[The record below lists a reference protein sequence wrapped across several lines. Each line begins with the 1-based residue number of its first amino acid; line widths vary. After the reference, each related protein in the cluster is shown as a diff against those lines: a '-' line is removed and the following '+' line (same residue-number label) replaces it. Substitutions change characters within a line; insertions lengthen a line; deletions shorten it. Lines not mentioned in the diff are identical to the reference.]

1 MDTYIQNL
9 IDSIHKKYTDELI
22 HEYGIRKNEAGDYY
36 IGNKERE
43 FNNVSQE
50 ELRKLIERN
59 SKVIEEKATPDLQT
73 LALLNNYEFSFKDA
87 TTSVYAPSKS
97 NILKHDAQLHP
108 WNSPTRRRSEQQRQ
122 VEAFAKVKA
131 EDIAKA
137 VSKGRAITLERQTV
151 QPGVVQKQ
159 SNASLRRG
167 ITNILKHDG
176 IMLAYDLETL
186 GGYSALGHAGSA
198 PITEFAAALM
208 QGRLGDP
215 TQTKTLK
222 EYGSIIG
229 ISQEQAIELRR
240 LNAIYMDPKRR
251 MQLSPDE
258 LVSLKR
264 LTLIGHS
271 KTVID
276 WDAADTATGV
286 LKYKSF
292 AEVTD
297 LDGQEIH
304 TNLVEKG
311 IATMERIGNYQATA
325 PLVTYNGVQM
335 RGVEAELFRILDEVR
350 VNDYSMVGHNI
361 TAFDNPVL
369 QRSISQIISSEGGKS
384 YLAKY
389 FGKGFAPRHMVDTLQ
404 LVHSVSGN
412 NAMTYYE
419 NELQRVGVENP
430 KIVAQNLFKMNRE
443 HGTTGFQQES
453 ILRMR
458 QAQFGDN
465 VVFGEKHMAMA
476 DTRMLG
482 LILYGSD
489 KDIANQLTSNGSI
502 STGDVVTFHTSPN
515 MQTFGITG
523 FTEDSIS
530 GVYRTTD
537 GLRIGSDGV
546 LVRVD
551 DYSQWG
557 ATRRGTYSLQL
568 SRIKDNTKLASA
580 IRNSSGVTNVSNDLV
595 VLTATPYAS
604 GTGRKVTSPI
614 HMIGT
619 MDQIEAML
627 NSTAMPSGRLTA
639 TGSLDMSGLSGE
651 ERANLSIVTVAQD
664 GTHSMRSAT
673 PDDILR
679 MSTQALTNESAARKT
694 REFNFIADSRLAQ
707 VHTDVEEQVRAIM
720 KVNPHMTAK
729 DARAKAVASIIEQ
742 TKAGYAY
749 VNRGEQIPQS
759 IYDTSM
765 FKYFG
770 PTMLEEQ
777 VDNTLNRLPFF
788 RKNYAYYQKMLQSV
802 HDKYPTNPEAAQ
814 YMYSHI
820 MKEISR
826 TAEVK
831 NGRAAAGYQTT
842 GLMLGEI
849 NKGFQIDLDGFNSII
864 SGKDSLLNIN
874 NIESPTGIVNS
885 VLRKLDMDV
894 ADTSVSTK
902 LGVAKQFQNFIADKY
917 SISDFDSIT
926 ENDTPESAGL
936 KLQQMFTSL
945 RANDPFVGLRPTEV
959 HTVVDAANDF
969 SLSDDVV
976 DQIINKNKN
985 TTIYRYSY
993 KQSKQAA
1000 EVQQDHFVDEI
1011 MDSHVLKNIP
1021 NETELRASGMSED
1034 DIARM
1039 KERIRIASED
1049 ARKFASSYIDT
1060 VAKTNGTLRLDNGT
1074 GRLFYGNG
1082 TQETEIFL
1090 PKLSYENDGLFFKVG
1105 AKQSRYTANIGMHV
1119 SSREI
1124 DGHTV
1129 YNVTTQSMLGKAY
1142 DESMDSFRRRALY
1155 AFNNG
1160 EDPYDIISKIPGSVT
1175 LQENTVY
1182 GNTGNQLETRISR
1195 EVQIRELPEAMK
1207 TLRYSEFARSL
1218 TNTDSKEARTLSK
1231 YINMEDAAPLY
1242 GELSAEEQD
1251 IFQQYY
1257 DDILD
1262 ALDASNPEFDASLY
1276 RKSAITN
1283 KGINKGRVQVDDDTS
1298 AMFENIGGQKRN
1310 MPEHFQRNK
1319 LLDVTKAN
1327 DYVSFDEP
1335 VITTPGELAN
1345 EITMSERTGRNLVNS
1360 LTTTTMNVDA
1370 TDFKEIINYGAE
1382 QGLLTPE
1389 DVAKLELAS
1398 TADGA
1403 SFARPEVM
1411 ESLGRNYV
1419 QTVGMANLS
1428 EESLSNPEL
1437 FNGMMPIIKQSENGA
1452 FTYQSGAGRIFAKG
1466 HTGFTKRGID
1476 GKNPAVSLRETSIG
1490 RMVFAINGVAMTD
1503 DKINEILLQGT
1514 TQAELAAASPMDQ
1527 MRIVEERLAQYGAR
1541 KTLVFD
1547 QTNVP
1552 TNIKRLASVG
1562 EKNSTGTLA
1571 NAMGTYDAKIAKTLT
1586 DMGADTVIGTTP
1598 KREIIDSLTTNQDLF
1613 INYVN
1618 TINREAG
1625 RRTRLTRTMLK
1636 KALKDNGLTP
1646 QGFVNALQKERMATA
1661 NALQATLEALGVS
1674 SKIGIFSNNTRG
1686 VNKHADVRGYVS
1698 TLVNEALKRGAS
1710 VEQVQSIL
1718 SVGMDSVSIKNNRIV
1733 IGQTDRV
1740 NINAII
1746 AQGRKLLGDDLWK
1759 GTVAELQVGDGKT
1772 ITAGIT
1778 REQASNMANYDFV
1791 NTKDINV
1798 STRDAFIRRRYYD
1811 SAAIDDLKRIL
1822 QEDYGTDSNLFNDY
1836 FEGLAEGDV
1845 LSTMSENQYRQA
1857 RYYRNGEDRIYSN
1870 YSGIDISK
1878 EQERA
1883 YKKLEAKGISKQ
1895 QADTIADTL
1904 RRKGIDQVSDRA
1916 IIDAYTSQSAIAA
1929 HQFGAGKLTVDQ
1941 MKQRGFEVVKLSDL
1955 DATANQLVDDPH
1967 SFANRNIL
1975 IDLQDDTFGGQLYG
1989 NQESKRYLP
1998 VSYSGNETELVYKDP
2013 ATGNEQV
2020 STMRSE
2026 RQEIVSR
2033 LQRHLDKAKE
2043 YNAAEDTDR
2052 TSEALGHAREAVND
2066 MRKNT
2071 SFHATSNSGIVATA
2085 GKSHLQGSSY
2095 QIHLLDVSGDE
2106 QHLGKYKI
2114 NGIKLVQGADKKRE
2128 LNFGIV
2134 STDMLDRHLD
2144 TVFES
2149 MSDSNPELANQL
2161 KTIIRTGA
2169 ENGEAFLVNKARY
2182 PINYQANGVAA
2193 LVFDKH
2199 QQRGIMHVS
2208 SNAANM
2214 QHADSDGDVMN
2225 IVMTTQKAKIL
2236 HNGIAEEVAIDAT
2249 SYRLLKEQGVNISW
2263 SNQDGQD
2270 NVRREMAALLQDKLV
2285 SEKSKVP
2292 SEILPVDYDMS
2303 QMTGKTAE
2311 MQFTSG
2317 LLISNNTRYTSQES
2331 KALASQFSILKS
2343 HLDQIEGFDGNF
2355 NINSLAHRDAA
2366 KAYID
2371 SMKHI
2376 ETLSANDAMK
2386 AMEYQFV
2393 QEAQHTAYNVASSK
2407 QNAGIMDWLL
2417 QGNILTMSR
2426 QNGNYSA
2433 AELKDLE
2440 AIRVA
2445 LAETTLS
2452 AKNATGEEGMS
2463 AILSGTINMMKR
2475 AIVTEADNP
2484 LREQTYNKAKAN
2496 FSAMLDSVDTDE
2508 FRKVT
2513 TMDVD
2518 LERFDSDQVYRK
2530 QVTDHYA
2537 DLMARPVLDVRM
2549 TQEQINNATKAY
2561 GSRNGLKEE
2570 EALVSLP
2577 NNGADLTN
2585 EYLGD
2590 LNDISVATTGTPLV
2604 EEQQAES
2611 LLSKEQ
2617 TKAKSSKISEDV
2629 VDAIYREHH
2638 QLETPDLQDV
2648 TLNNKKMRQATKR
2661 ITKSSVLAG
2670 TAIGLMVAGYANN
2683 IGKHAA
2689 GTTQL
2694 AQDSMASQEQMNAQP
2709 VLYDPGLP
2717 TVSPGLNAQQ
2727 GYLINISASS
2737 PKGKTAAS
2745 NAIQAAGTTVL
2756 PGQSNISIAINN
2768 TNASV
2773 MSNRELNQLILQSL
2787 SQ

>member
-22 HEYGIRKNEAGDYY
+22 YEYGIRKNEAGDYY

-43 FNNVSQE
+43 FNNISQE

-59 SKVIEEKATPDLQT
+59 SKVIEEKATPDLQA

-208 QGRLGDP
+208 QGRIGDP

-229 ISQEQAIELRR
+229 ISSEQAIELRR

-311 IATMERIGNYQATA
+311 IATMEKIGNYQATA

-335 RGVEAELFRILDEVR
+335 RGVEAELFRMLDEVR
-350 VNDYSMVGHNI
+350 INDYSMVGHNI

-369 QRSISQIISSEGGKS
+369 QRNISQIISSKGGKA

-419 NELQRVGVENP
+419 NELQRVGIEDP
-430 KIVAQNLFKMNRE
+430 KTVAQNLFKMNRE

-489 KDIANQLTSNGSI
+489 KDIANQLTSSGSI

-515 MQTFGITG
+515 MQAFGITG

-537 GLRIGSDGV
+537 GLRIGDNGV
-546 LVRVD
+546 LGRVD

-557 ATRRGTYSLQL
+557 TTRRGTYSLQL

-580 IRNSSGVTNVSNDLV
+580 IRSSSGVTNASNDLV
-595 VLTATPYAS
+595 VLTAIPYAS

-651 ERANLSIVTVAQD
+651 ERANLSIVTVAED

-707 VHTDVEEQVRAIM
+707 VHADVEEQVRAIM
-720 KVNPHMTAK
+720 KAHPHMTAK

-788 RKNYAYYQKMLQSV
+788 RKNYAYYQKVLQSV

-820 MKEISR
+820 MKEIAR

-831 NGRAAAGYQTT
+831 NGRAAAGYQTM

-849 NKGFQIDLDGFNSII
+849 NKGFQIDLGGFNSII

-894 ADTSVSTK
+894 ADTSISTK
-902 LGVAKQFQNFIADKY
+902 LGITKQFQNFIAGKY

-959 HTVVDAANDF
+959 HTVVDTTSDF

-1021 NETELRASGMSED
+1021 NEAELRASGMSED

-1049 ARKFASSYIDT
+1049 ARKFASSYVDT
-1060 VAKTNGTLRLDNGT
+1060 VAKTNGTLRLNNRT
-1074 GRLFYGNG
+1074 GRLFYSNG
-1082 TQETEIFL
+1082 SEETEIFL
-1090 PKLSYENDGLFFKVG
+1090 PKVSYENDGLFFRVG
-1105 AKQSRYTANIGMHV
+1105 AKQSRYTANIGMNV
-1119 SSREI
+1119 SSKEL
-1124 DGHTV
+1124 DGRTV
-1129 YNVTTQSMLGKAY
+1129 YNLTTQSMLGKAY
-1142 DESMDSFRRRALY
+1142 DENMDSFRRRALY

-1175 LQENTVY
+1175 LQENTIY
-1182 GNTGNQLETRISR
+1182 GNTGNQLESRISR
-1195 EVQIRELPEAMK
+1195 EVQIKQLPEAMK
-1207 TLRYSEFARSL
+1207 TLRYSEFARTL
-1218 TNTDSKEARTLSK
+1218 AATDSKEARVLSK
-1231 YINMEDAAPLY
+1231 YINMENVAPLY
-1242 GELSAEEQD
+1242 SELSAEEQD
-1251 IFQQYY
+1251 IFQQHY
-1257 DDILD
+1257 DSILD
-1262 ALDASNPEFDASLY
+1262 ALDAANPEFDASLY
-1276 RKSAITN
+1276 KKTAITN
-1283 KGINKGRVQVDDDTS
+1283 KGINKGRIQVDDDTS

-1310 MPEHFQRNK
+1310 MPEHFQRNN
-1319 LLDVTKAN
+1319 LLHVSETN

-1335 VITTPGELAN
+1335 IITTPGELAN
-1345 EITMSERTGRNLVNS
+1345 EVTMSERTGRTLSNS
-1360 LTTTTMNVDA
+1360 FTTTTMNVDA
-1370 TDFKEIINYGAE
+1370 HDFKDIINYGASE
-1382 QGLLTPE
+1382 GLLTDE
-1389 DVAKLELAS
+1389 DVAKLELMS

-1411 ESLGRNYV
+1411 EAVGRNYIQRV
-1419 QTVGMANLS
+1419 NMANLP
-1428 EESLSNPEL
+1428 EETLSNPDL
-1437 FNGMMPIIKQSENGA
+1437 FSGMMPTLTKDENGIY
-1452 FTYQSGAGRIFAKG
+1452 TYRSSAGRMFSKG
-1466 HTGFTKRGID
+1466 HTGFTKKGID
-1476 GKNPAVSLRETSIG
+1476 GKNPSVSLRETAIG
-1490 RMVFAINGVAMTD
+1490 KMVFAINDVAMTD
-1503 DKINEILLQGT
+1503 EKINELIQSKQI
-1514 TQAELAAASPMDQ
+1514 QAELANASPMDQ
-1527 MRIVEERLAQYGAR
+1527 MRIIEEYLTQYGAR

-1547 QTNVP
+1547 QTNVA

-1562 EKNSTGTLA
+1562 EKNMTGTLA
-1571 NAMGTYDAKIAKTLT
+1571 NAIGTYDPAIAKALT
-1586 DMGADTVIGTTP
+1586 AMGADTIIGTTP
-1598 KREIIDSLTTNQDLF
+1598 KQEIIDAISTNQELF
-1613 INYVN
+1613 IDYVN
-1618 TINREAG
+1618 TVNREAG
-1625 RRTRLTRTMLK
+1625 RRTRLTKTLLVKTLK
-1636 KALKDNGLTP
+1636 KQGYTAKSFVSALHE
-1646 QGFVNALQKERMATA
+1646 ERMATA
-1661 NALQATLEALGVS
+1661 NALQSVLEKLGVKQ
-1674 SKIGIFSNNTRG
+1674 KIGIFSNNTRG
-1686 VNKHADVRGYVS
+1686 VNKHADARGYIS
-1698 TLVNEALKRGAS
+1698 ALTNELFKRGAT
-1710 VEQVQSIL
+1710 VEQAQDIL
-1718 SVGMDSVSIKNNRIV
+1718 SAGMDSVSIKDNHLV
-1733 IGQTDRV
+1733 IGHTDQI
-1740 NINAII
+1740 NINAIV
-1746 AQGRKLLGDDLWK
+1746 AKGRKMLGDDLWK
-1759 GTVAELQVGDGKT
+1759 GTVAELAVGDGKT

-1778 REQASNMANYDFV
+1778 REQASSMANYDFV
-1791 NTKDINV
+1791 NEKDIKI
-1798 STRDAFIRRRYYD
+1798 SSRDAFIRRRYYNSD
-1811 SAAIDDLKRIL
+1811 DTDAIKNILK
-1822 QEDYGTDSNLFNDY
+1822 EDYGSDSPLFDSY
-1836 FEGLAEGDV
+1836 FDGLSHGDI
-1845 LSTMSENQYRQA
+1845 LSTMSESQYRQA
-1857 RYYRNGEDRIYSN
+1857 RYYRQGENRVYSN
-1870 YSGIDISK
+1870 YKNVDISK

-1883 YKKLEAKGISKQ
+1883 YKKLESKGISKEQ
-1895 QADTIADTL
+1895 TNAIVNTL
-1904 RRKGIDQVSDRA
+1904 KDKGIDQISDRA
-1916 IIDAYTSQSAIAA
+1916 VLDVHASRSVIAA
-1929 HQFGAGKLTVDQ
+1929 HQFGAGKLTIDQ
-1941 MKQRGFEVVKLSDL
+1941 MKQQGFEVVKLSDL
-1955 DATANQLVDDPH
+1955 DAAANQLVDDPN
-1967 SFANRNIL
+1967 SFTNKNIL
-1975 IDLQDDTFGGQLYG
+1975 IDLYDDTFGGQLYG
-1989 NQESKRYLP
+1989 NQESKRYLA
-1998 VSYSGNETELVYKDP
+1998 VSYSGNETELVYKDI
-2013 ATGNEQV
+2013 ANDKQTV

-2026 RQEIVSR
+2026 RQEIVGR
-2033 LQRHLDKAKE
+2033 LQRQLEKAKE
-2043 YNAAEDTDR
+2043 YNATEDIDR
-2052 TSEALGHAREAVND
+2052 TSEALGKARQAIDD
-2066 MRKNT
+2066 MRTNT
-2071 SFHATSNSGIVATA
+2071 SFHATSNAGIVAA
-2085 GKSHLQGSSY
+2085 SSKSHIQG
-2095 QIHLLDVSGDE
+2095 QEMAIQLLDVNGEE
-2106 QHLGKYKI
+2106 QYLSKYKLD
-2114 NGIKLVQGADKKRE
+2114 GIKLIQGADKKRE
-2128 LNFGIV
+2128 LKFGV
-2134 STDMLDRHLD
+2134 ASTDVLDRHLD
-2144 TVFES
+2144 TVFGSIEE
-2149 MSDSNPELANQL
+2149 SNPELADKL
-2161 KTIIRTGA
+2161 KAIIKTGA
-2169 ENGEAFLVNKARY
+2169 ANGEAFVVDEARN
-2182 PINYQANGVAA
+2182 PINYQGNGATA

-2199 QQRGIMHVS
+2199 QQRGVLSVS
-2208 SNAANM
+2208 ANMANM
-2214 QHADSDGDVMN
+2214 QHGDSDSDRMN
-2225 IVMTTQKAKIL
+2225 IAFTTQKATIL
-2236 HNGIAEEVAIDAT
+2236 HNGVAEDIAIDST
-2249 SYRLLKEQGVNISW
+2249 SYRLLKEQGINISW
-2263 SNQDGQD
+2263 ANSDGD
-2270 NVRREMAALLQDKLV
+2270 ENVRRQMAYMLQDKLV
-2285 SEKSKVP
+2285 SEKAKVP
-2292 SEILPVDYDMS
+2292 TEILSVDYDIS
-2303 QMTGKTAE
+2303 QMAGKTAE

-2317 LLISNNTRYTSQES
+2317 LLISNNKRYSPEES
-2331 KALASQFSILKS
+2331 RALSNQFNILKN
-2343 HLDQIEGFDGNF
+2343 HLDQIEEFNGNF
-2355 NINSLAHRDAA
+2355 NISSLAHRDAA
-2366 KAYID
+2366 KAYIENN
-2371 SMKHI
+2371 KTI
-2376 ETLSANDAMK
+2376 ENLSANDAMK

-2393 QEAQHTAYNVASSK
+2393 REAQNTAYTVASSK
-2407 QNAGIMDWLL
+2407 QNAGIMDWQLH
-2417 QGNILTMSR
+2417 GNMLTMSR
-2426 QNGNYSA
+2426 QNGNYTPG
-2433 AELKDLE
+2433 ELKDLE
-2440 AIRVA
+2440 AIRVM

-2452 AKNATGEEGMS
+2452 AKNATGEEGLATM
-2463 AILSGTINMMKR
+2463 LGNTMNTIKR
-2475 AIVTEADNP
+2475 AVVTESGDSF
-2484 LREQTYNKAKAN
+2484 REQAYNKAKAS
-2496 FSAMLDSVDTDE
+2496 FSMMLDNVDVDD
-2508 FRKVT
+2508 FRKLT
-2513 TMDVD
+2513 TIQVD
-2518 LERFDSDQVYRK
+2518 ADRFESDNAYRK
-2530 QVTDHYA
+2530 EVTDHLGE
-2537 DLMARPVLDVRM
+2537 LMARPALDVKM

-2561 GSRNGLKEE
+2561 GSRNGLKQDEV
-2570 EALVSLP
+2570 LVSMP
-2577 NNGADLTN
+2577 TNGADLSN
-2585 EYLGD
+2585 QYLED
-2590 LNDISVATTGTPLV
+2590 LNSVSLDTTGVPLV
-2604 EEQQAES
+2604 EQQTTESVLSREQA
-2611 LLSKEQ
+2611 Q
-2617 TKAKSSKISEDV
+2617 TKSSKISEDV

-2638 QLETPDLQDV
+2638 QLETPDLQNV
-2648 TLNNKKMRQATKR
+2648 TLDAKKMRQATKR

-2717 TVSPGLNAQQ
+2717 TASPGFNAQQ